1 MSAEMLTVAE
11 AAAER
16 GISASRMRDLI
27 REHRVVA
34 PSRQPGRSGGN
45 LYPAEALRAIPGPG
59 QGRRNDLLGERI
71 GRMFA
76 AARAVAEA
84 RGARDEWDKHY
95 EQVLAGNPSAVR
107 AIVAA
112 ATRWTKRKPVAA
124 AVMETLL
131 EVERL
136 AGQIGDLP
144 AVLPMA
150 VRSRLDQVIARLV
163 HLGRTRAE
171 AEAAVDAALRKVGT

>member
-1 MSAEMLTVAE
+1 MTGELLT
-11 AAAER
+11 AAQAATER

-27 REHRVVA
+27 GAHGVVA
-34 PSRQPGRSGGN
+34 TSRQPGRDGGN
-45 LYPAEALRAIPGPG
+45 LYPAETLRAIPGPG

-76 AARAVAEA
+76 TARTIAEA

-95 EQVLAGNPSAVR
+95 EQVLAGNPTAVR
-107 AIVAA
+107 AITAA
-112 ATRWTKRKPVAA
+112 ATRWTKRKPVPAEVMAA
-124 AVMETLL
+124 LL

-136 AGQIGDLP
+136 AGQVGDLP

-150 VRSRLDQVIARLV
+150 VRSRII
-163 HLGRTRAE
+163 
-171 AEAAVDAALRKVGT
+171 

>member
-1 MSAEMLTVAE
+1 MSVELLTAVE

-27 REHRVVA
+27 GAHRVEA
-34 PSRQPGRSGGN
+34 TSREPGRSGGN
-45 LYPAEALRAIPGPG
+45 LYPAETLRAIPRPG

-76 AARAVAEA
+76 TARHIAEA
-84 RGARDEWDKHY
+84 RGTRDEWDKHY
-95 EQVLAGNPSAVR
+95 EQVLAGNPTAVR
-107 AIVAA
+107 AL
-112 ATRWTKRKPVAA
+112 RAA
-124 AVMETLL
+124 AVRWAKHKPVLAEVMAAVF

-136 AGQIGDLP
+136 AEQIGDLP

-150 VRSRLDQVIARLV
+150 VRSRIIRA
-163 HLGRTRAE
+163 GAASRTE
-171 AEAAVDAALRKVGT
+171 DEV

>member
-1 MSAEMLTVAE
+1 MNAEMLTAAD

-27 REHRVVA
+27 REHRVAA
-34 PSRQPGRSGGN
+34 PSRQPGRGGGN

-76 AARAVAEA
+76 AARTIAEA

-95 EQVLAGNPSAVR
+95 EQVLARNPTAVR

-112 ATRWTKRKPVAA
+112 AVRWAKRKPVPAEVMAA
-124 AVMETLL
+124 LF

-136 AGQIGDLP
+136 AEQIGDLP

-150 VRSRLDQVIARLV
+150 VRSRIIRA
-163 HLGRTRAE
+163 GAASRTE
-171 AEAAVDAALRKVGT
+171 DEV

>member
-1 MSAEMLTVAE
+1 MTAEMLTAAE

-27 REHRVVA
+27 REHRVGA
-34 PSRQPGRSGGN
+34 PSRQPGRNGGN

-71 GRMFA
+71 GRLFA
-76 AARAVAEA
+76 AARTIGEA
-84 RGARDEWDKHY
+84 RGTRDEWDKHY
-95 EQVLAGNPSAVR
+95 EQVLAGNPTAVR
-107 AIVAA
+107 ALPAA
-112 ATRWTKRKPVAA
+112 AARWAKRKPVPAEVMAA
-124 AVMETLL
+124 LF

-136 AGQIGDLP
+136 AGQVGELP

-150 VRSRLDQVIARLV
+150 VRSRIIRA
-163 HLGRTRAE
+163 GAASRTE
-171 AEAAVDAALRKVGT
+171 DEL

>member
-1 MSAEMLTVAE
+1 MSVEMITAAE

-27 REHRVVA
+27 RDHQVAA

-76 AARAVAEA
+76 AARTIAEA
-84 RGARDEWDKHY
+84 RGARDEWDKHW
-95 EQVLAGNPSAVR
+95 EQVLAGNPTAVR
-107 AIVAA
+107 AIVGA
-112 ATRWTKRKPVAA
+112 ATRWAKRKPVPAEVMAA
-124 AVMETLL
+124 LF
-131 EVERL
+131 EVEQL
-136 AGQIGDLP
+136 AGQVGDLP

-150 VRSRLDQVIARLV
+150 VRSRIIRA
-163 HLGRTRAE
+163 GAASRTE
-171 AEAAVDAALRKVGT
+171 DEL

>member
-1 MSAEMLTVAE
+1 MSSELLTAAD

-27 REHRVVA
+27 GAHGVEATSRE
-34 PSRQPGRSGGN
+34 QGRSGGN

-76 AARAVAEA
+76 AARTIAEA

-95 EQVLAGNPSAVR
+95 EQVLAGNPAAVR
-107 AIVAA
+107 ALRAA
-112 ATRWTKRKPVAA
+112 AVRWAKRKPVPAEVMAA
-124 AVMETLL
+124 LF

-136 AGQIGDLP
+136 ADQVGKLP

-150 VRSRLDQVIARLV
+150 VRSRIIRA
-163 HLGRTRAE
+163 GAASRTE
-171 AEAAVDAALRKVGT
+171 DEV

>member
-1 MSAEMLTVAE
+1 MLTAAQ

-34 PSRQPGRSGGN
+34 PSREPGRSGGN

-59 QGRRNDLLGERI
+59 QGRRNDLLGERV

-76 AARAVAEA
+76 TARAVAEA
-84 RGARDEWDKHY
+84 RGARDEWDKLY
-95 EQVLAGNPSAVR
+95 ERLLAGNPHEVR
-107 AIVAA
+107 ALL
-112 ATRWTKRKPVAA
+112 TGCRRWTKRKPVPAE
-124 AVMETLL
+124 VMETLL

-150 VRSRLDQVIARLV
+150 VRSRIIRA
-163 HLGRTRAE
+163 GAASRTE
-171 AEAAVDAALRKVGT
+171 DEL